1 MYNNIIHTATL
12 TGCGNLLRALSTT
25 LIWKHLRGTR
35 LIVVPN
41 GKKDKDWTIRS
52 GIPNLAMIRVWYL
65 FRERK
70 VVGLSKL
77 ITCNEGL
84 RYVPASSES

>member
-1 MYNNIIHTATL
+1 MYYNIIQTATP
-12 TGCGNLLRALSTT
+12 TGCGKLLRALSTT
-25 LIWKHLRGTR
+25 LNWKLLRGTQ
-35 LIVVPN
+35 LIAVPN
-41 GKKDKDWTIRS
+41 GNKDRDWTIRS

-70 VVGLSKL
+70 VVGLSDL
-77 ITCNEGL
+77 INRNEGL